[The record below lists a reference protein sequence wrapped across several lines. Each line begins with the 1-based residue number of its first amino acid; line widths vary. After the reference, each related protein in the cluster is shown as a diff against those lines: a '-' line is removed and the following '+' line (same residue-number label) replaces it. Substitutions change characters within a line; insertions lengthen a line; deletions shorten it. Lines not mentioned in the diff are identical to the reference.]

1 MEHDALKVNGLGFT
15 YSFVSRKIK
24 DCISVKTAFSIVF
37 IFRERMLALWN
48 RLDL

>member
-24 DCISVKTAFSIVF
+24 DCISVKTVFSIVF
-37 IFRERMLALWN
+37 IFQRKNVGIME
-48 RLDL
+48 